1 MRLPNKTKSKRHE
14 ERRSFDPS
22 THGHKAESKMRPGGV
37 GAAVVERPLRFC
49 MRRRVVRA
57 RRERGR
63 WSSRVAVSTRSLR
76 RARGRP
82 GRSHRAPVASSSQ
95 RPSQIY
101 EMTVLPLLFDT
112 TLGLG
117 ATGLGA
123 TCLYMFLHLRERFE
137 TLAGVVTFSPFRA
150 GKFRRHAKTGCT
162 IAHRSHRVSP
172 ATLNKNTKRGGIQQ

>member
-1 MRLPNKTKSKRHE
+1 
-14 ERRSFDPS
+14 
-22 THGHKAESKMRPGGV
+22 
-37 GAAVVERPLRFC
+37 

-63 WSSRVAVSTRSLR
+63 WSSRVAVSTRCLR

-101 EMTVLPLLFDT
+101 EMTVLPLIFDT

-123 TCLYMFLHLRERFE
+123 TCLYMFLHLREHFE

-172 ATLNKNTKRGGIQQ
+172 ATLNKNTK